1 RLAAGAGAG
10 RELEGRTD
18 AAHQVS
24 GPAIAEGGQGE
35 ALRLG
40 PVRHP
45 GHGEVMLQH
54 RDPATGD
61 VQVQRAVVD
70 EVLELALLELLRRA
84 VPGGADEAV
93 PLGVGEAETVA
104 GLRRRDALQ
113 LQVTV
118 TAPGQFAFVAD
129 LLADGDGVAAA
140 L

>member
-1 RLAAGAGAG
+1 
-10 RELEGRTD
+10 
-18 AAHQVS
+18 
-24 GPAIAEGGQGE
+24 
-35 ALRLG
+35 
-40 PVRHP
+40 
-45 GHGEVMLQH
+45 
-54 RDPATGD
+54 
-61 VQVQRAVVD
+61 QRAVVD

-118 TAPGQFAFVAD
+118 TAPGRFAFVAD

-140 L
+140 LQHQDLAHADAAGIGPQQRHFQAVLALGALIAFAAILGPDQRLVAGRGADAGPHAGHAR